1 MTTGNLRAPFYRQGL
16 RLPEGRSLEHV
27 VKRTT
32 GEQLSSNPT
41 SDCRTVIPL
50 LLLHQSK
57 MMNRILHKN

>member
-16 RLPEGRSLEHV
+16 RLLEGRSLGHV
-27 VKRTT
+27 VKRMT

-41 SDCRTVIPL
+41 SDCRTVTHL

-57 MMNRILHKN
+57 MMNRMLPKY